1 MEAYLKR
8 IEQLEKENEQLKRK
22 NARLQEKLN
31 AALDSNGLCLWE
43 QHIPSGTL
51 TIFNMQWGKMLGY
64 QPNELTATVET
75 WKNNLHPEDYD
86 LAVGAFEDHLAGKTD
101 LYQVIHRMLHK
112 DGSDSWVSD
121 RGRIVEYAADGSPL
135 RMMGTHI
142 DITQEKR
149 YEQQLAKLANSDSL
163 TGLLNRSAMEKCF
176 SDNPELH
183 QSNKQSLIFFDVDNF
198 KTVNDELGH
207 HAGDNLLISI
217 ANRLKELAPADA
229 QIARIG
235 GDEFVILCNE
245 STREELTKICD
256 RLLTCVPVVMQTV
269 MNIRSERRLKVGLSI
284 GVCIFQSNIGSFEA
298 IYQKADAAMYKIK
311 KNGKNGVA
319 FVELVELTDLE

>member
-284 GVCIFQSNIGSFEA
+284 GVCIFQSNIGNFEA

-319 FVELVELTDLE
+319 FVELTDLE